1 MTRFTVVLTRD
12 EDGGFD
18 ASIPAPPGCHTWGRT
33 RKEAM
38 KNAAEAVGSYVGS
51 LIREGDPIP
60 EEVGSDIVEIR

>member
-18 ASIPAPPGCHTWGRT
+18 ASVSALPGCHTWGRT

-38 KNAAEAVGSYVGS
+38 KNAAEAIESYVGS
-51 LIREGDPIP
+51 LTRDGDPIP
-60 EEVGSDIVEIR
+60 EEVGSNIVEIR